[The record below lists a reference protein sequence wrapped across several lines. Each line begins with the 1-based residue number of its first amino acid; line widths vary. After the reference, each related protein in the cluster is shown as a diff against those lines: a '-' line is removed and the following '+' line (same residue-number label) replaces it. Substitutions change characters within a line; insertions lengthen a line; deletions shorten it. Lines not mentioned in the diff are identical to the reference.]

1 MPFQT
6 PITIKRALD
15 QIHRHDFVLPAIQRE
30 FVWKPEQIAR
40 LFDSLMRSYPIGSFL
55 FWEVDRTNVRQY
67 KFYDFVLN
75 YHQRNAPH
83 CPPLDMPPDTA
94 VTAVLDGQ
102 QRLTALNIGLRGS
115 HATKI
120 PRKRYNNSL
129 AYPTKRLH
137 LNLLAD
143 AGENNAGMHYDFRF
157 LTEKQAEVRD
167 ETHAWFCVSDIL
179 DLTSGSSLFKYVRE
193 NDLADRDEPY
203 ETLDRLYEVV
213 HREPIIAY
221 YDEQSQDL
229 DKVLNIFIRTNSG
242 GTELSYSDLLLSI
255 ATAQWDER
263 DARKEINDLVDN
275 LNSIRSGFS
284 FTKDFVL
291 KAGLMLTDITSIR
304 FMVTNFNRD
313 NMMRLQDDWP
323 HIAHSLHEAVELV
336 ADFGYSG
343 STLGSINAVLPIAYY
358 LHKREVPSNYR
369 TSDHHDQDREAI
381 RTWLTRSLLKTGVW
395 GAGADSL
402 LTALRT
408 SLSED
413 GQDRF
418 PTTELEATL
427 SRRGKSLR
435 FHLEEIEDLADIKY
449 GDKRTFALLSLLYD
463 FVDLRNEFHVD
474 HVMPKS
480 HFTDAKLLKAGVAPQ
495 ELWRY
500 QDHVDRLGNLQLLD
514 GTANRSKNA
523 RMPQEWLQSHIAD
536 PTAQR
541 AYLDRH
547 DLGTL
552 PEDMSGFESFYD
564 MRHER
569 LLARL
574 CDVLGVDPDD
584 LPPTEPESTP
594 DFSEEQFIRPFS
606 GAEVTDDGQDEVSSD
621 PTVTTNNLGQIDP

>member
-15 QIHRHDFVLPAIQRE
+15 QIHRHEFVLPAIQRE

-40 LFDSLMRSYPIGSFL
+40 LFDSLMRNYPIGSFL
-55 FWEVDRTNVRQY
+55 FWEVERANVRQY

-83 CPPLDMPPDTA
+83 CPPLDMPPDNA

-120 PRKRYNNSL
+120 PRKRYNNAD
-129 AYPTKRLH
+129 AYPTKRLY
-137 LNLLAD
+137 LNLLSD

-157 LTEKQAEVRD
+157 LTEKQAAQRD
-167 ETHAWFCVSDIL
+167 ETQCWFLVGNIL

-193 NDLADRDEPY
+193 NELADRDEPY
-203 ETLDRLYEVV
+203 ETLDRLYEVI

-263 DARKEINDLVDN
+263 DARKEIHKLVDD
-275 LNSIRSGFS
+275 LNTTRSGFS
-284 FTKDFVL
+284 FSKDFVL
-291 KAGLMLTDITSIR
+291 KAGLVLTDIPSIR
-304 FMVTNFNRD
+304 FLVTNFNRD
-313 NMMRLQDDWP
+313 NMMKLQADWP
-323 HIAHSLHEAVELV
+323 HIAHSLHEAVELI
-336 ADFGYSG
+336 ADFGYAG

-358 LHKREVPSNYR
+358 LHKRDLPSNYR
-369 TSDHHDQDREAI
+369 TSDHHAKDREAI
-381 RTWLTRSLLKTGVW
+381 RRWLTRSLLKSGVW
-395 GAGADSL
+395 GAGADTL
-402 LTALRT
+402 LTALRVT
-408 SLSED
+408 IRD
-413 GQDRF
+413 HGQDAF
-418 PTTELEATL
+418 PVAELESTL

-435 FHLEEIEDLADIKY
+435 FDDEEFEDLADIKY

-463 FVDLRNEFHVD
+463 FVDLRNDFHVD
-474 HVMPKS
+474 HVMPRS
-480 HFTDAKLLKAGVAPQ
+480 HFTDAKLIKAGVEHQ
-495 ELWRY
+495 DLWRY

-514 GTANRSKNA
+514 GAANRSKNA
-523 RMPQEWLQSHIAD
+523 RMPIEWLDRHLPD
-536 PTAQR
+536 PTSQR

-552 PEDMSGFESFYD
+552 PTQMLDFERFYEE
-564 MRHER
+564 RRGR
-569 LLARL
+569 LLTKLR
-574 CDVLGVDPDD
+574 DVLG
-584 LPPTEPESTP
+584 
-594 DFSEEQFIRPFS
+594 
-606 GAEVTDDGQDEVSSD
+606 G
-621 PTVTTNNLGQIDP
+621 